1 MKFKLIVGNRRFQ
14 VDEIR
19 EVELIY
25 YECVYRPTV
34 SNNMTLIAMPKV
46 SDEISA
52 VLKLED
58 TTKHMPEVVDPIIGA
73 TFYMS
78 ESILRGIRF
87 QVPVEYFHSFKNPSI
102 KRGPWKKVDCVDD
115 LFICS
120 SQNILVLRH
129 ALLTGAERVSDEAV
143 NLTFK
148 FEHYETFP
156 IELLEKVI
164 DTAIKKEE
172 T

>member
-14 VDEIR
+14 TDEIG
-19 EVELIY
+19 EIELIY
-25 YECVYRPTV
+25 YECKYRPGI
-34 SNNMTLIAMPKV
+34 SHKMTLIAMPKV
-46 SDEISA
+46 SEEISC

-58 TTKHMPEVVDPIIGA
+58 TTKYVPETDPIIGA
-73 TFYMS
+73 TFYVGD
-78 ESILRGIRF
+78 SILRGIRF
-87 QVPVEYFHSFKNPSI
+87 QLPAKYFHSFKNPSK
-102 KRGPWKKVDCVDD
+102 KRGFWKKVDCVDD

-120 SQNILVLRH
+120 RRNILVLRH
-129 ALLTGAERVSDEAV
+129 ALLTGAERVGNETAC
-143 NLTFK
+143 LTFK

-164 DTAIKKEE
+164 DTAYKKEE